1 MPDRSPAAVADSAAQ
16 RHVALAVRS
25 RRRILDVL
33 RSAGRPVPL
42 ADLAAELGLHVT
54 TARAHLRV
62 LEGAGLVV
70 RSPHVPQGRGRP
82 RHLYAAATEEV
93 SDESH
98 RQLAELLAAAL
109 GTNAEQGRQ
118 LAVAAGRRWAEQ
130 QVPAADV
137 SWEVAVDGVRRLFD
151 RLGFGPRQVDD
162 GGAGRRLALDRCP
175 FREVARAH
183 PAVVCAVHLGLMHGA
198 LARSGQVEAA
208 RAAALQPFV
217 GPELCMAE
225 VPRP

>member
-16 RHVALAVRS
+16 RYVALAVRS

-33 RSAGRPVPL
+33 RAAGHPVPL
-42 ADLAAELGLHVT
+42 AELAAELGLHVT

-70 RSPHVPQGRGRP
+70 RSPHVPNGRGRP
-82 RHLYAAATEEV
+82 RYLYAAATEDV
-93 SDESH
+93 SDEGH
-98 RQLAELLAAAL
+98 RQLAGLLAGAL
-109 GTNAEQGRQ
+109 GADTEQGRQ

-137 SWEVAVDGVRRLFD
+137 SWEAAVDGIGRVFD
-151 RLGFGPRQVDD
+151 RLGFGPRRVDD
-162 GGAGRRLALDRCP
+162 GGAGRRFALDHCP
-175 FREVARAH
+175 FRDVARAH
-183 PAVVCAVHLGLMHGA
+183 PEIVCAVHLGLMRGA
-198 LARSGQVEAA
+198 LARAGQAEAA
-208 RAAALQPFV
+208 GAAVLSPFV